1 MALLLN
7 WRVWAAIA
15 IAAALAFSHFTVYR
29 AGKAVVRADFDAFRL
44 AVSETTRKLQ
54 AANERRATEQR
65 DQQLKAQNDAK
76 TREAGLRT
84 DAGNAVAELDRLR
97 NALRVAT
104 RRDPVPGAAA
114 PTADQPAAAQTVVL
128 LECAAAFT
136 KLAGEADGHAS
147 DVETLVESWP
157 KR

>member
-7 WRVWAAIA
+7 WRVWVAIA
-15 IAAALAFSHFTVYR
+15 LAAALAFSHFFVYR
-29 AGKAVVRADFDAFRL
+29 AGKANVRADFDAYKL

-54 AANERRATEQR
+54 AANELRATEQR

-76 TREAGLRT
+76 TREAGLRA
-84 DAGNAVAELDRLR
+84 DAGSAVAELDRLR

-114 PTADQPAAAQTVVL
+114 AAADQPVATQAVVF

-136 KLAGEADGHAS
+136 ELARTADGHAS
-147 DVETLVESWP
+147 DVETLEDSWP
-157 KR
+157 KK

>member
-7 WRVWAAIA
+7 WRVWAALA
-15 IAAALAFSHFTVYR
+15 IAAALAFSHFTVYK
-29 AGKAVVRADFDAFRL
+29 AGKAVVRADFDAYRL

-54 AANERRATEQR
+54 ADNERRATEQR

-84 DAGNAVAELDRLR
+84 DAGNALAELDRLR

-104 RRDPVPGAAA
+104 RRDPVPGAPAVA
-114 PTADQPAAAQTVVL
+114 ADQPAATQTVVF
-128 LECAAAFT
+128 LECAAAFAE
-136 KLAGEADGHAS
+136 LARAADGHAS
-147 DVETLVESWP
+147 DVQTLEDSWP

>member
-1 MALLLN
+1 MTALLSPRIWL
-7 WRVWAAIA
+7 AIA
-15 IAAALAFSHFTVYR
+15 IAAAMAFSHFFVYR
-29 AGKAVVRADFDAFRL
+29 AGKANVRADFDAYKL
-44 AVSETTRKLQ
+44 DVSETTRKLQ
-54 AANERRATEQR
+54 AANERRAAEQR

-104 RRDPVPGAAA
+104 RRDPVPGATA
-114 PTADQPAAAQTVVL
+114 PAADQPAASQTVVFL
-128 LECAAAFT
+128 DCAAALT
-136 KLAGEADGHAS
+136 ELARDADGHAS
-147 DVETLVESWP
+147 DVQTLEDSWP